1 MDEESP
7 PRTHVSDVGSSMSD
21 MSVSETE
28 SDRDSPIN
36 TRANTGGLDQTI
48 FGDLDKLGPRA
59 LLAKMCTHVL
69 KANPDVPP
77 PWVGLESMN
86 EKMAELFAAAEW
98 KEINGI
104 LEAKAAYE
112 VPLDEVPKGTK
123 ILDTLTVRDIKQ
135 NGPKKG
141 KPKVRVCVNGKGMTE
156 EHYSRAHSPTIQ
168 FVSIRTIFG
177 VSAATGAKLRG
188 GDFGQAYLNADNE
201 KLIYSYPPKSAR
213 QHDEK
218 GRRLVWAIP
227 KALYGGK
234 ASGRQWYKLLRAK
247 LVDIRARL
255 HRIRVGS
262 VRLYP

>member
-1 MDEESP
+1 MLSLLSALS
-7 PRTHVSDVGSSMSD
+7 THH
-21 MSVSETE
+21 SVLRRKPTCLLT
-28 SDRDSPIN
+28 DRH
-36 TRANTGGLDQTI
+36 RAA
-48 FGDLDKLGPRA
+48 PRA

-156 EHYSRAHSPTIQ
+156 EHYSRAHSPI
-168 FVSIRTIFG
+168 
-177 VSAATGAKLRG
+177 
-188 GDFGQAYLNADNE
+188 
-201 KLIYSYPPKSAR
+201 
-213 QHDEK
+213 
-218 GRRLVWAIP
+218 
-227 KALYGGK
+227 LY
-234 ASGRQWYKLLRAK
+234 
-247 LVDIRARL
+247 I
-255 HRIRVGS
+255 
-262 VRLYP
+262 

>member
-1 MDEESP
+1 MHYQGGIAGTEVDEESP
-7 PRTHVSDVGSSMSD
+7 PRTHVSDVGSSLSD
-21 MSVSETE
+21 MSETE

-123 ILDTLTVRDIKQ
+123 ILDT
-135 NGPKKG
+135 
-141 KPKVRVCVNGKGMTE
+141 C
-156 EHYSRAHSPTIQ
+156 
-168 FVSIRTIFG
+168 
-177 VSAATGAKLRG
+177 
-188 GDFGQAYLNADNE
+188 
-201 KLIYSYPPKSAR
+201 AR
-213 QHDEK
+213 
-218 GRRLVWAIP
+218 
-227 KALYGGK
+227 Y
-234 ASGRQWYKLLRAK
+234 
-247 LVDIRARL
+247 
-255 HRIRVGS
+255 
-262 VRLYP
+262 